1 MSRCLLPMLSSE
13 GLAGLPGL
21 AVGRDGEIGL
31 DKKIFTCCGGTG
43 LREDLAAGV
52 TEACGLLKRL
62 NVVKDLA
69 VELGDPLL
77 PELKRG
83 IGPGAFKQRIAEIA
97 AKRSTKGLFGRVD
110 DARSGPSVWAM
121 ATFAAWRFGLLPHVV
136 LIGRTAPSKILPAPG
151 KKPPDVLFVGGVD
164 RLWEAPEADALEA
177 LVNYAY
183 ARMTPLF
190 GELVVR
196 KGAEAQKGAGTRA
209 AFDRKLKGI
218 SARPPLAWI
227 AEASL
232 AKLPAVAD
240 GLKDEIEAVARFK
253 KKQGPQAPKMPEL
266 PW

>member
-1 MSRCLLPMLSSE
+1 MLSSA

-21 AVGRDGEIGL
+21 AIDADGVIGL

-43 LREDLAAGV
+43 FREDLASGV
-52 TEACGLLKRL
+52 TEACCLLQRL
-62 NVVKDLA
+62 NLVKDLA
-69 VELGDPLL
+69 AELGEPLL

-83 IGPGAFKQRIAEIA
+83 IGANAFKQRIADVA
-97 AKRSTKGLFGRVD
+97 AKRSTRGLFGRVD
-110 DARSGPSVWAM
+110 DARTGPSVWAM
-121 ATFAAWRFGLLPHVV
+121 ATFAAWRFGLRPHVV
-136 LIGRTAPSKILPAPG
+136 VIGRTPPGRILPAPA

-196 KGAEAQKGAGTRA
+196 KGALAQKGGGTRA

-218 SARPPLAWI
+218 AGRPPLAWI

-232 AKLPAVAD
+232 GKLPAVAD
-240 GLKDEIEAVARFK
+240 GLKDEIQAVERFK

>member
-1 MSRCLLPMLSSE
+1 MLSSQ

-21 AVGRDGEIGL
+21 SVSRDGEIGL
-31 DKKIFTCCGGTG
+31 DKKIFTCCAGTG
-43 LREDLAAGV
+43 MREDPKTGA
-52 TEACGLLKRL
+52 TNACSLLKRL
-62 NVVKDLA
+62 NLIKDLA
-69 VELGDPLL
+69 SELGEPLL

-83 IGPGAFKQRIAEIA
+83 VGNQAFKVRIAEIA
-97 AKRSTKGLFGRVD
+97 AKRSAKGLFGRVD

-121 ATFAAWRFGLLPHVV
+121 ATFAAWRFGLIPHVV
-136 LIGRTAPSKILPAPG
+136 VIGKTPPSKILPSPG
-151 KKPPDVLFVGGVD
+151 RKTPDVLFVGGVD

-183 ARMTPLF
+183 ARLTPLF

-196 KGAEAQKGAGTRA
+196 KGAQTPTGVGTRA
-209 AFDRKLKGI
+209 AFAQRLKGI
-218 SARPPLAWI
+218 SARPPLGWI